1 MKFLVANT
9 LSGVG
14 GPAFVAHGNRMADEL
29 GKQGY
34 VTGEMWKNKSPSHL
48 AVNMAGFSR
57 LALPALH
64 WTWSHEALRVWCN
77 TCSEFGSACLED
89 VGIDRSPHP
98 GFLENCQDPD
108 GAVPH
113 VSER

>member
-1 MKFLVANT
+1 
-9 LSGVG
+9 
-14 GPAFVAHGNRMADEL
+14 MADEL

-77 TCSEFGSACLED
+77 TCFVDPLRDGVHIRVVVARGNRGFG
-89 VGIDRSPHP
+89 
-98 GFLENCQDPD
+98 
-108 GAVPH
+108 
-113 VSER
+113 